1 MASPFANL
9 GLGALGQDTRYIN
22 TPVDT
27 PGWLQG
33 AINVPAAYAAHEWA
47 QPAAEWLGKKLGIVP
62 PVSNNGLAQQ
72 YEMYKNPN
80 AISSMQPVP
89 PTTSSAVAGAPVD
102 TTADHELLEGVT
114 TDNPWKTH

>member
-1 MASPFANL
+1 MASPFAGL
-9 GLGALGQDTRYIN
+9 GMGALGQDTRYIN

-33 AINVPAAYAAHEWA
+33 VINVPAAYAAHEWV

-89 PTTSSAVAGAPVD
+89 PTTSSAVAGAPVNAN
-102 TTADHELLEGVT
+102 ADHHLVEGT
-114 TDNPWKTH
+114 MLTDPPLQ

>member
-1 MASPFANL
+1 MASPFAGL
-9 GLGALGQDTRYIN
+9 GMGALGQDTRYIN

-33 AINVPAAYAAHEWA
+33 VINVPAAYAAHEWA
-47 QPAAEWLGKKLGIVP
+47 QPAAEWFGKKLGIIP

-89 PTTSSAVAGAPVD
+89 PTASSAVANAPVD
-102 TTADHELLEGVT
+102 TTVDHSLLNGVT
-114 TDNPWKTH
+114 KSNPWE